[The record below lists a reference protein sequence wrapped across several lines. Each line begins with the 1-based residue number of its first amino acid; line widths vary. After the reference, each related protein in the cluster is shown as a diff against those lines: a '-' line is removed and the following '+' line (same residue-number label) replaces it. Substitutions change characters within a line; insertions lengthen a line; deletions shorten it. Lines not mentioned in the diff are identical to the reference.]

1 MSVPGEEVQGSIE
14 TFTDVKSD
22 VIDTDDGGAIV
33 RLGDDEGERPNRE
46 WYANIADDIDDAVKS
61 KICTRLMQDIE
72 RDRKAREKREKDY
85 EEAIKR
91 TGLGKETPGGA
102 DFEGA
107 SKAVHPM
114 LTEAVVDFQSRAIKE
129 LMPPNGPVKSYVPG
143 ENPSVDRFRKAERI
157 KNYTNWQF
165 IKQMPDFRTE
175 LEQLL
180 SQTPLGGS
188 QYLRLVWDDQK
199 RRPVPQY
206 WPSDDVFVPYAASN
220 FYTSDRVTFV
230 DHITEFEFEQRT
242 RAGMYSDL
250 GTEVV
255 KAGATEEPSRPQQA
269 TDAVEGK
276 EKLQPFN
283 EDGLHNVYE
292 VNCWADELEKDGE
305 GEDAKGVYAPYRITI
320 HGPSKKIVA
329 INRNWEEDD
338 ETKQRLH
345 WVVEFPFVPWRGAT
359 SVGLGQMIGSLS
371 GAATGALRALLD
383 SAHMNN
389 LPTLIRLKGA
399 NFSGQSKELRVTAIT
414 EIEGGVAGD
423 DIRKLIMPVPFNPPS
438 NVLLELL
445 GIVDGLGR
453 GIVQTT
459 FEKLGE
465 QSAEMPV
472 GTTLALI
479 EEGMTVFSAIHLR
492 MYQAMDH
499 VLNILC
505 RINRMYM
512 DDEEFKDEHGEILAY
527 RRDFDPP
534 YDVLPVA
541 DPQIFSDVQ
550 RMAQLQ
556 IIADRAAQM
565 PEIYNV
571 KEVEKRILER
581 TKIPNPDELLL
592 PDDTPEETNAVNEN
606 AAMTMGRP
614 VAAFPA
620 QDHLAHLQV
629 HLDYAMSPAFG
640 MNPLIAPRYIP
651 MLMGHIVEHVALYY
665 VQYNVDLLQAASGMD
680 DDQFSQMMK
689 LRDPEVRKEMDKTLA
704 FQSQDVVPA
713 TSQVLSGL
721 TPIIGQLMEVMQ
733 SLQPEE
739 PQPPVDPNAMAAI
752 EQEREADQARDA
764 RERERTQLTLVDKRE
779 QREHDMEK
787 TLMELDAEERQ
798 KVLEAA
804 RDDARKAE
812 EYAAR
817 LEELV
822 ERERAEDERTEM
834 KIASSEVINA
844 EDNATA
850 LQIAGVKAVTD
861 RQKIRS
867 GEGATNPRPR
877 TDT

>member
-1 MSVPGEEVQGSIE
+1 MATPEDQVGSVEE
-14 TFTDVKSD
+14 FTDVQDK
-22 VIDTDDGGAIV
+22 VVDTDDGGAIV
-33 RLGDDEGERPNRE
+33 TVGEDESKRPDKN
-46 WYANIADDIDDAVKS
+46 WFDNIADDFEDAVKG
-61 KICTRLMQDIE
+61 KIATRLLEDID
-72 RDRKAREKREKDY
+72 RDKRAREKREKDY

-129 LMPPNGPVKSYVPG
+129 LMPPNGPVKTYIPG
-143 ENPSVDRFRKAERI
+143 DNPDVDRFKKGERI
-157 KNYTNWQF
+157 KNYMNWQF
-165 IKQMPDFRTE
+165 LKQMPDFRTE

-188 QYLRLVWDDQK
+188 QFLRLVWDDQK
-199 RRPVPQY
+199 KRPVPQF
-206 WPSDDVFVPYAASN
+206 WPSDDVYIPYAASN

-230 DHITEFEFEQRT
+230 DHITEFEYEQRVKS
-242 RAGMYSDL
+242 GMYSDL
-250 GTEVV
+250 GTEMI
-255 KAGATEEPSRPQQA
+255 KAGAVDEESRPQKA

-276 EKLQPFN
+276 EKLQAYN
-283 EDGLHNVYE
+283 EDGLHNIYE
-292 VNCWADELEKDGE
+292 VNCFSDELEE
-305 GEDAKGVYAPYRITI
+305 GKKYCPYRITI
-320 HGPSKKIVA
+320 HGPSRKICA
-329 INRNWEEDD
+329 INRNWEEED
-338 ETKQRLH
+338 ETKLKLD
-345 WVVEFPFVPWRGAT
+345 WAVEFPFIPWRGAG

-399 NFSGQSKELRVTAIT
+399 NFSGQSKELRVAAIT

-445 GIVDGLGR
+445 GVVDGLGR
-453 GIVQTT
+453 GLVQTT

-465 QSAEMPV
+465 QSTQMPV

-492 MYQAMDH
+492 MFQAMDK
-499 VLNILC
+499 VLDILC
-505 RINRMYM
+505 RINRMYL
-512 DDEEFKDEHGEILAY
+512 DEEELKDEHGTLLAY

-534 YDVLPVA
+534 YDVSPVA
-541 DPQIFSDVQ
+541 DPEIFSDVQ

-556 IIADRAAQM
+556 VIADRAAQM

-614 VAAFPA
+614 VAAFPS

-629 HLDYAMSPAFG
+629 HLDYAMSPALG

-651 MLMGHIVEHVALYY
+651 MLMGHIIEHVALYY
-665 VQYNVDLLQAASGMD
+665 VSYNVDLLKAASGMD
-680 DDQFSQMMK
+680 EDQFSQMMK

-704 FQSQDVVPA
+704 YQSSEVVPA
-713 TSQVLSGL
+713 MDQVLSGL
-721 TPIIGQLMEVMQ
+721 QPIIMQLQQVMQ
-733 SLQPEE
+733 ELQPEE
-739 PQPPVDPNAMAAI
+739 PPPPVDPNAMAAI

-779 QREHDMEK
+779 QRDFEREK
-787 TLMELDAEERQ
+787 TFMELEAEERQ
-798 KVLEAA
+798 KALDAA
-804 RDDARKAE
+804 QDDARKAS

-817 LEELV
+817 LEELM

-844 EDNATA
+844 DDNATA

-861 RQKIRS
+861 RQKIKTGTGS
-867 GEGATNPRPR
+867 TNPRPR

>member
-1 MSVPGEEVQGSIE
+1 MATPEDQVGSVEK
-14 TFTDVKSD
+14 FTDVKQS

-33 RLGDDEGERPNRE
+33 TVGEDEGAGPNRE
-46 WYANIADDIDDAVKS
+46 WFDNIADDFEEGVKT
-61 KICTRLMQDIE
+61 KIATRLMEDIE
-72 RDRKAREKREKDY
+72 RDKKAREKREKDY

-129 LMPPNGPVKSYVPG
+129 LMPPNGPVRSYVPG
-143 ENPSVDRFRKAERI
+143 DNPDIDRFRKADRI
-157 KNYTNWQF
+157 KNYMNWQF
-165 IKQMPDFRTE
+165 LKQMPDFRTE

-188 QYLRLVWDDQK
+188 QYMRLVWDDQK
-199 RRPVPQY
+199 KRPVPQY
-206 WPSDDVFVPYAASN
+206 WPSDDVYIPYAASN

-230 DHITEFEFEQRT
+230 DHITEFEYKQRV
-242 RAGMYSDL
+242 AGKMYSDL
-250 GTEVV
+250 GPEMI
-255 KAGATEEPSRPQQA
+255 KAGIVEEESRPQKA

-276 EKLQPFN
+276 ENLQAYN
-283 EDGLHNVYE
+283 EDGLHNIFE
-292 VNCWADELEKDGE
+292 VLCYCDEF
-305 GEDAKGVYAPYRITI
+305 EDAEGKKDEYGYAPYRITI
-320 HGPSKKIVA
+320 HGPSQKICA
-329 INRNWEEDD
+329 INRNWEEEDKNKLKLD
-338 ETKQRLH
+338 
-345 WVVEFPFVPWRGAT
+345 WAVEFPFIPWRGAG

-399 NFSGQSKELRVTAIT
+399 NFSGQSKELRVAAIT

-438 NVLLELL
+438 NVLVELL
-445 GIVDGLGR
+445 GICDGLGR
-453 GIVQTT
+453 GLVQTT

-465 QSAEMPV
+465 QNTNMPV

-492 MYQAMDH
+492 MFQAMDK
-499 VLNILC
+499 VLSILC
-505 RINRMYM
+505 RINRMYL
-512 DDEEFKDEHGEILAY
+512 DEEELKDEYGELLAY
-527 RRDFDPP
+527 RKDFDPP
-534 YDVLPVA
+534 YDVLPTA
-541 DPQIFSDVQ
+541 DPEIFSDVQ

-556 IIADRAAQM
+556 IVADRAAQM
-565 PEIYNV
+565 PEVYNV

-606 AAMTMGRP
+606 AAMSMGRP
-614 VAAFPA
+614 VAAFPE

-629 HLDYAMSPAFG
+629 HLDYATSPALG

-665 VQYNVDLLQAASGMD
+665 VTYNVDLLKAASGMNE
-680 DDQFSQMMK
+680 DQFAQMMR
-689 LRDPEVRKEMDKTLA
+689 LHDPEVRKEMDKTLA
-704 FQSQDVVPA
+704 YQSADVIPA
-713 TSQVLSGL
+713 IDQVLAGL
-721 TPIIGQLMEVMQ
+721 MPVVQQLQEAMQ
-733 SLQPEE
+733 QFEPEE
-739 PQPPVDPNAMAAI
+739 PAPPVDPNAMAAI
-752 EQEREADQARDA
+752 EQEREADQARDS

-779 QREHDMEK
+779 QREHDSQQ
-787 TLMELDAEERQ
+787 TFMELDAEERT
-798 KVLEAA
+798 KALEAA
-804 RDDARKAE
+804 QDDAQKAA

-834 KIASSEVINA
+834 KITSSEVINA

-850 LQIAGVKAVTD
+850 LKIAGVKAVTD
-861 RQKIRS
+861 RSKITTGTGS
-867 GEGATNPRPR
+867 TNPRPR

>member
-1 MSVPGEEVQGSIE
+1 MATPGDEVQASIE
-14 TFTDVKSD
+14 TFTDVQSD
-22 VIDTDDGGAIV
+22 VIDTDDGGAII
-33 RLGDDEGERPNRE
+33 RLGADESERPNRE
-46 WYANIADDIDDAVKS
+46 WYDNIADDFDDAVKS
-61 KICTRLMQDIE
+61 KIATRLLQDVE

-114 LTEAVVDFQSRAIKE
+114 LTEAVVDFQSRSIKE
-129 LMPPNGPVKSYVPG
+129 LMPPNGPVKTYIPG
-143 ENPSVDRFRKAERI
+143 DNPEVDRFKKGERI
-157 KNYTNWQF
+157 KNYMNWQF

-206 WPSDDVFVPYAASN
+206 WPADDVYIPYAASN

-230 DHITEFEFEQRT
+230 DHITEFEFEQRVKS
-242 RAGMYSDL
+242 GMYSDL
-250 GTEVV
+250 GTEMV
-255 KAGATEEPSRPQQA
+255 KAGGVDEPSRPEQA

-283 EDGLHNVYE
+283 EDGLHNIYE
-292 VNCWADELEKDGE
+292 VNCFSDELDANDEGKDGT
-305 GEDAKGVYAPYRITI
+305 YCPYRITI
-320 HGPSKKIVA
+320 HGPSKKICA
-329 INRNWEEDD
+329 INRNWEEED
-338 ETKQRLH
+338 ETKQKLD
-345 WVVEFPFVPWRGAT
+345 WVVEWPFIPWRGAG

-399 NFSGQSKELRVTAIT
+399 NFSGQSKELRVAAIT

-445 GIVDGLGR
+445 GVVDGLGR
-453 GIVQTT
+453 GLVQTT

-492 MYQAMDH
+492 MFQAMDK
-499 VLNILC
+499 VLSILC

-512 DDEEFKDEHGEILAY
+512 DEEELKDEHGTLLAY

-534 YDVLPVA
+534 YDVSPVA
-541 DPQIFSDVQ
+541 DPEIFSDVQ

-565 PEIYNV
+565 PEVYNV

-592 PDDTPEETNAVNEN
+592 PDDTPKQTNAVNEN
-606 AAMTMGRP
+606 AAMSLGRP
-614 VAAFPA
+614 VAAFPD

-629 HLDYAMSPAFG
+629 HLDFAMSPALG
-640 MNPLIAPRYIP
+640 QNPLIAPRYIP

-665 VQYNVDLLQAASGMD
+665 VSYNVDLLKAAGNMD
-680 DDQFSQMMK
+680 DEEFSRLMK
-689 LRDPEVRKEMDKTLA
+689 VRDPEVRKEMDKTLA
-704 FQSQDVVPA
+704 YQSQDVVPA
-713 TSQVLSGL
+713 VDQVLSGL
-721 TPIIGQLMEVMQ
+721 QPIIGQLQQIMEQ
-733 SLQPEE
+733 FQPEE
-739 PQPPVDPNAMAAI
+739 PKPPVDPNAMAAI

-779 QREHDMEK
+779 QREFEREK
-787 TLMELDAEERQ
+787 TFMELEAEERQ
-798 KVLEAA
+798 KALEAA

-817 LEELV
+817 LEELM

-850 LQIAGVKAVTD
+850 LKIAGVKAVTD
-861 RQKIRS
+861 RQKIKS
-867 GEGATNPRPR
+867 GERATNPRPR

>member
-1 MSVPGEEVQGSIE
+1 MATPEDQVGSVE
-14 TFTDVKSD
+14 TFISVESE

-33 RLGDDEGERPNRE
+33 RMGDDEANRPNRE
-46 WYANIADDIDDAVKS
+46 WYDNIADDIDDGVKNT
-61 KICTRLMQDIE
+61 IATRLLEDIN

-114 LTEAVVDFQSRAIKE
+114 LTEAVVDFQSRSIKE
-129 LMPPNGPVKSYVPG
+129 LMPPNGPVKVYVPG
-143 ENPSVDRFRKAERI
+143 EDVEVDRFRKAERI
-157 KNYTNWQF
+157 KNYMNWQF

-188 QYLRLVWDDQK
+188 QYMRLVWDDQK
-199 RRPVPQY
+199 KRPVPQY
-206 WPSDDVFVPYAASN
+206 WPSDDVYVPYAASN
-220 FYTSDRVTFV
+220 FYTADRVTFV
-230 DHITEFEFEQRT
+230 DHITEFEFEQRMKS
-242 RAGMYSDL
+242 GMYSEMPTDAIK
-250 GTEVV
+250 G
-255 KAGATEEPSRPQQA
+255 GATEDQSRPEKA

-276 EKLQPFN
+276 EPMNPYN
-283 EDGLHNVYE
+283 EDGLHNIYE
-292 VNCWADELEKDGE
+292 VNCYSAELEEKE
-305 GEDAKGVYAPYRITI
+305 GFCPYRITI
-320 HGPSKKIVA
+320 HGPSRKIVA

-399 NFSGQSKELRVTAIT
+399 NFSGQSKELRVAAIT

-445 GIVDGLGR
+445 GVVDGLGR
-453 GIVQTT
+453 GLVQTT

-465 QSAEMPV
+465 QSTEMPV

-499 VLNILC
+499 CLDILC

-512 DDEEFKDEHGEILAY
+512 SDEEFKDEHGQLLAY

-556 IIADRAAQM
+556 VVADRAAQM

-571 KEVEKRILER
+571 KAVEKRILER
-581 TKIPNPDELLL
+581 TRIPNPEELLL
-592 PDDTPEETNAVNEN
+592 PDDTPQDTNAVNEN
-606 AAMTMGRP
+606 AAMTLGRP
-614 VAAFPA
+614 VAAFPD

-629 HLDYAMSPAFG
+629 HLDYAMSPALG

-651 MLMGHIVEHVALYY
+651 QLLGHIIEHVALYY
-665 VQYNVDLLQAASGMD
+665 VHYNVDLLQTASGMTD
-680 DDQFSQMMK
+680 DEFEQLMK
-689 LRDPEVRKEMDKTLA
+689 MRNPEVRKELDKTLA
-704 FQSQDVVPA
+704 YQSSDVVPA
-713 TSQVLSGL
+713 MDQVLAGL
-721 TPIIGQLMEVMQ
+721 QPVVMQ
-733 SLQPEE
+733 LQEVLQQFQPEE

-752 EQEREADQARDA
+752 EQEREADQARDE

-779 QREHDMEK
+779 QREHDMQK
-787 TLMELDAEERQ
+787 TFMELEAEERQ
-798 KVLEAA
+798 KALEAA
-804 RDDARKAE
+804 RDDAQKAA

-834 KIASSEVINA
+834 KIASSEAINA
-844 EDNATA
+844 DDNMTA
-850 LQIAGVKAVTD
+850 LRIAGVKAMTD
-861 RQKIRS
+861 RAKIRT
-867 GEGATNPRPR
+867 GTGVTNPRAR

>member
-1 MSVPGEEVQGSIE
+1 MATPEEEVVGSVE

-33 RLGDDEGERPNRE
+33 TLGEEAKRPNRE
-46 WYANIADDIDDAVKS
+46 WFDNIADDFDDEVKNT
-61 KICTRLMQDIE
+61 IATRLMQDIE
-72 RDRKAREKREKDY
+72 RDKRAREKREKDY

-114 LTEAVVDFQSRAIKE
+114 LTEAVVDFQSRSIKE
-129 LMPPNGPVKSYVPG
+129 LMPPNGPVKTYIPG
-143 ENPSVDRFRKAERI
+143 DNPEVDRFRKGERI
-157 KNYTNWQF
+157 KNYMNWQF
-165 IKQMPDFRTE
+165 IRQMPDFRTE

-199 RRPVPQY
+199 KRPVPQY
-206 WPSDDVFVPYAASN
+206 WPADDVYIPYAASN
-220 FYTSDRVTFV
+220 FYTSDRCTFV
-230 DHITEFEFEQRT
+230 DHITAFEFEQRVKSK
-242 RAGMYSDL
+242 MYSDL
-250 GTEVV
+250 GTELI
-255 KAGATEEPSRPQQA
+255 KTAAPEEESRPQQA

-276 EKLQPFN
+276 EKLQAYN
-283 EDGLHNVYE
+283 EDGLHNIYE
-292 VNCWADELEKDGE
+292 VNCFSDELDEKSG
-305 GEDAKGVYAPYRITI
+305 YAPYRITI
-320 HGPSKKIVA
+320 HGPSQKICA
-329 INRNWEEDD
+329 INRNWEEED
-338 ETKQRLH
+338 ETKQKLD
-345 WVVEFPFVPWRGAT
+345 WVVEWPFIPWRGAG

-399 NFSGQSKELRVTAIT
+399 NFSGQSKELRVAAIT

-445 GIVDGLGR
+445 GVVDGLGR
-453 GIVQTT
+453 GLVQTT

-465 QSAEMPV
+465 QSTEMPV

-492 MYQAMDH
+492 MFQAMDK
-499 VLNILC
+499 VLDILC
-505 RINRMYM
+505 RINRMYL
-512 DDEEFKDEHGEILAY
+512 DEEELKDEHGTLLAY

-534 YDVLPVA
+534 YDVMPVA
-541 DPQIFSDVQ
+541 DPEIFSDVQ

-556 IIADRAAQM
+556 VVADRAAQM
-565 PEIYNV
+565 PEVYNV

-614 VAAFPA
+614 VAAFPS

-629 HLDYAMSPAFG
+629 HLDYAMSPALG
-640 MNPLIAPRYIP
+640 MNPLIAPRYVP
-651 MLMGHIVEHVALYY
+651 MLMGHIIEHVALYY
-665 VQYNVDLLQAASGMD
+665 VQYNVDLLKAAGGMD
-680 DDQFSQMMK
+680 DDEFAQMMK
-689 LRDPEVRKEMDKTLA
+689 MRDPDVRKEMDKTLA
-704 FQSQDVVPA
+704 YQSSDVVPA
-713 TSQVLSGL
+713 VDQVLSGL
-721 TPIIGQLMEVMQ
+721 QPIIGQLQQVMQ

-779 QREHDMEK
+779 QREHDMQK
-787 TLMELDAEERQ
+787 TFMELEAEERQ

-817 LEELV
+817 LEELM

-861 RQKIRS
+861 RQKIKS
-867 GEGATNPRPR
+867 GTGTTNPRPR

>member
-1 MSVPGEEVQGSIE
+1 MATPEDQVGSVEK
-14 TFTDVKSD
+14 FTAVKSD
-22 VIDTDDGGAIV
+22 VVDTDDGGAIV
-33 RLGDDEGERPNRE
+33 TLGDDVKQPNRE
-46 WYANIADDIDDAVKS
+46 WFDNIADDFEDGVKTT
-61 KICTRLMQDIE
+61 IATRLLLDIE

-114 LTEAVVDFQSRAIKE
+114 LIEAVVDFQSRAIKE
-129 LMPPNGPVKSYVPG
+129 LMPPNGPVKVYVPG
-143 ENPSVDRFRKAERI
+143 DNPEIDRFKKGERI
-157 KNYTNWQF
+157 KNYMNWQF
-165 IKQMPDFRTE
+165 LKQMPDFRTE

-188 QYLRLVWDDQK
+188 QYLRLVWDAQK
-199 RRPVPQY
+199 KRPVPQY
-206 WPSDDVFVPYAASN
+206 WPSDDVYIPYAASN

-230 DHITEFEFEQRT
+230 EHITEFEFEQRVKSE
-242 RAGMYSDL
+242 MYSDL
-250 GTEVV
+250 GTEMI
-255 KAGATEEPSRPQQA
+255 KAGAVEEESRPEKA

-276 EKLQPFN
+276 EKMQAFN

-292 VNCWADELEKDGE
+292 INCYSDELGVDSDNNKEEK
-305 GEDAKGVYAPYRITI
+305 AYCPYRITI
-320 HGPSKKIVA
+320 HGPSKKICA
-329 INRNWEEDD
+329 INRNWEEEDKNKLKLD
-338 ETKQRLH
+338 
-345 WVVEFPFVPWRGAT
+345 WAVEFPFIPWRGAG

-399 NFSGQSKELRVTAIT
+399 NFSGQSKELRVAAIT

-438 NVLLELL
+438 NVLVELL
-445 GIVDGLGR
+445 SICDKLGR

-465 QSAEMPV
+465 QSTDMPV

-492 MYQAMDH
+492 MYGAMDK
-499 VLNILC
+499 VLSILC
-505 RINRMYM
+505 RINRMYL
-512 DDEEFKDEHGEILAY
+512 DEEELKDEYGELLAY
-527 RRDFDPP
+527 RKDFDPP

-541 DPQIFSDVQ
+541 DPEIFSDVQ

-556 IIADRAAQM
+556 IVADRAAQM
-565 PEIYNV
+565 PEVYNI

-629 HLDYAMSPAFG
+629 HLDYAMSPALG

-651 MLMGHIVEHVALYY
+651 MLMGHIIEHVALYY
-665 VQYNVDLLQAASGMD
+665 VSYNVDLLKAASGMN

-689 LRDPEVRKEMDKTLA
+689 LSDPEVRREMDKTLA
-704 FQSQDVVPA
+704 YQSQDVVPA
-713 TSQVLSGL
+713 MGKVLAGL
-721 TPIIGQLMEVMQ
+721 QPVVEQLQEVMQ
-733 SLQPEE
+733 SFEPEPE
-739 PQPPVDPNAMAAI
+739 APPPDPNAMAAI
-752 EQEREADQARDA
+752 EQEREADQARDE

-779 QREHDMEK
+779 QRAHDSEK
-787 TLMELDAEERQ
+787 TFMELEAEERQ
-798 KVLEAA
+798 KALEAA
-804 RDDARKAE
+804 RDDARQAE

-817 LEELV
+817 LEELM
-822 ERERAEDERTEM
+822 ERERGEDERTEM
-834 KIASSEVINA
+834 KIVSSEVINA

-850 LQIAGVKAVTD
+850 LDIAGVKAVTD
-861 RQKIRS
+861 RQKITTGTGS
-867 GEGATNPRPR
+867 TNPRPR

>member
-1 MSVPGEEVQGSIE
+1 MATPEDQVGSVE
-14 TFTDVKSD
+14 TFTDVKEEI
-22 VIDTDDGGAIV
+22 IDTDDGGAIIKV
-33 RLGDDEGERPNRE
+33 GDEESGPNRE
-46 WYANIADDIDDAVKS
+46 WFDNIADDFEDEVKN
-61 KICTRLMQDIE
+61 KIATRLLEDLE

-114 LTEAVVDFQSRAIKE
+114 LTEAVVDFQSRSIKE
-129 LMPPNGPVKSYVPG
+129 LMPPNGPVKTYIPG
-143 ENPSVDRFRKAERI
+143 DNPDVDRFRKGERI
-157 KNYTNWQF
+157 KNYMNWQF
-165 IKQMPDFRTE
+165 LKQMPDFRTE

-199 RRPVPQY
+199 KRPVPQF
-206 WPSDDVFVPYAASN
+206 WPSDDVYIPYAASN

-230 DHITEFEFEQRT
+230 DHITEFEFEQRVKG
-242 RAGMYSDL
+242 GMYSDL
-250 GTEVV
+250 GADMIKV
-255 KAGATEEPSRPQQA
+255 GAVEEESKPAQA

-283 EDGLHNVYE
+283 EDGLHNIYE
-292 VNCWADELEKDGE
+292 VNCFSDELTGEKDE
-305 GEDAKGVYAPYRITI
+305 KEKNYCPYRITI
-320 HGPSKKIVA
+320 HGPSKKICA
-329 INRNWEEDD
+329 INRNWEEEDD
-338 ETKQRLH
+338 NKLKLD
-345 WVVEFPFVPWRGAT
+345 WAVEFPFIPWRGAG

-399 NFSGQSKELRVTAIT
+399 NFSGQSKELRVAAIT

-438 NVLLELL
+438 NVLVELL
-445 GIVDGLGR
+445 GICDGLGR
-453 GIVQTT
+453 GLVQTT

-465 QSAEMPV
+465 QSTEMPV

-492 MYQAMDH
+492 MFQAMDK
-499 VLNILC
+499 ILDILA
-505 RINRMYM
+505 RINRMYL
-512 DDEEFKDEHGEILAY
+512 DQEELKDEHGTLLAY
-527 RRDFDPP
+527 RKDFDPP
-534 YDVLPVA
+534 YDVMPVA
-541 DPQIFSDVQ
+541 DPEIFSDVQ

-556 IIADRAAQM
+556 VVADRAAQM
-565 PEIYNV
+565 PEVYNV

-629 HLDYAMSPAFG
+629 HLDYAMSPALG
-640 MNPLIAPRYIP
+640 MNPLIAPRYVP
-651 MLMGHIVEHVALYY
+651 MLMGHIIEHVALYY
-665 VQYNVDLLQAASGMD
+665 VSYNVDLLKAASGMD

-689 LRDPEVRKEMDKTLA
+689 MRDPEVRKEMDKTLA

-713 TSQVLSGL
+713 MDQVLSGL
-721 TPIIGQLMEVMQ
+721 QPVIQQLQQVMQ
-733 SLQPEE
+733 ELQPEPE
-739 PQPPVDPNAMAAI
+739 APPADPNAMAAI

-779 QREHDMEK
+779 QREAEREK
-787 TLMELDAEERQ
+787 TFMELEAEERQ
-798 KVLEAA
+798 KALDSA

-844 EDNATA
+844 DDNTTA

-861 RQKIRS
+861 RQKIKS
-867 GEGATNPRPR
+867 GEGSTNPRPR

>member
-1 MSVPGEEVQGSIE
+1 MATPEEEVGAIE
-14 TFTDVKSD
+14 TFTEVEDD
-22 VIDTDDGGAIV
+22 VIDTDDGGAII
-33 RLGDDEGERPNRE
+33 RMEGEDNRPNRE
-46 WYANIADDIDDAVKS
+46 WFDNIADDFDDEVKN
-61 KICTRLMQDIE
+61 KICTRLLQDIE

-129 LMPPNGPVKSYVPG
+129 LMPPNGPVKMYVPG
-143 ENPSVDRFRKAERI
+143 DNPDVDRFRKADRV
-157 KNYTNWQF
+157 KNYMNWQF
-165 IKQMPDFRTE
+165 LKQMPDFRTE

-188 QYLRLVWDDQK
+188 QYMRLVWDDQK
-199 RRPVPQY
+199 RRPVPQF
-206 WPSDDVFVPYAASN
+206 WPSDDVYIPYAASN

-230 DHITEFEFEQRT
+230 EHITEFEYEQRV
-242 RAGMYSDL
+242 RGGMYSDL
-250 GTEVV
+250 GTHLV
-255 KAGATEEPSRPQQA
+255 KTAATEEESRPEKA

-283 EDGLHNVYE
+283 EDGLHNIYE
-292 VNCWADELEKDGE
+292 VNCYSDELEDG
-305 GEDAKGVYAPYRITI
+305 KKYSPYRITI
-320 HGPSKKIVA
+320 HGPSKKICA

-338 ETKQRLH
+338 DHKLKLD
-345 WVVEFPFVPWRGAT
+345 WAVEFPFIPWRGAG

-389 LPTLIRLKGA
+389 LPTLLRLKGA
-399 NFSGQSKELRVTAIT
+399 NFSGQSKELNVAAIT
-414 EIEGGVAGD
+414 EVEGGVAGD

-445 GIVDGLGR
+445 GVVDGLGR

-465 QSAEMPV
+465 QSTEMPV

-492 MYQAMDH
+492 MFQAMDK
-499 VLNILC
+499 VLSILC
-505 RINRMYM
+505 RINRMYL
-512 DDEEFKDEHGEILAY
+512 DEEELEDDHGELLAY

-541 DPQIFSDVQ
+541 DPEIFSDVQ

-629 HLDYAMSPAFG
+629 HLDYAMSPALG
-640 MNPLIAPRYIP
+640 MNPLIAPRYVP

-665 VQYNVDLLQAASGMD
+665 VSYNVDLLKAASGMD

-689 LRDPEVRKEMDKTLA
+689 MRDPEVRKEMDKTLA
-704 FQSQDVVPA
+704 YQSADVVPA
-713 TSQVLSGL
+713 MNEVLSGL
-721 TPIIGQLMEVMQ
+721 QPIIGQLQQVMQ
-733 SLQPEE
+733 QLQPEE

-779 QREHDMEK
+779 QREHDIQK
-787 TLMELDAEERQ
+787 TFMELDAEERT
-798 KVLEAA
+798 KALEAA
-804 RDDARKAE
+804 RDDALKAQ

-850 LQIAGVKAVTD
+850 LRIAGVKAVTD
-861 RQKIRS
+861 RAKIKS